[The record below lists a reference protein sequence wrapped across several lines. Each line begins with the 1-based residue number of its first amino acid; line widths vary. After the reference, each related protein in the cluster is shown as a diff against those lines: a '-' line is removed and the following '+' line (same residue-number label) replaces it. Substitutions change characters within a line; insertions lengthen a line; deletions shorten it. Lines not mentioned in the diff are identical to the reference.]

1 MTAKSFRDREIAA
14 SLTPIELDIRLPEV
28 IRFPRSKDR
37 GLNMKKKPTHERV
50 RRELT
55 AEERKR
61 LALARKEVEAAK
73 AAILAEG
80 RNRKK
85 AWEAMRQDARAAI
98 ADLKAER
105 ERRGLS
111 LADIET
117 RSGLKRSALSRLEN
131 DPTANPTMLTLQRYA
146 LALGM
151 SVATKVLAGK

>member
-1 MTAKSFRDREIAA
+1 MAPPFRDRKIAA
-14 SLTPIELDIRLPEV
+14 SLKPIELANRPPQAIKFL
-28 IRFPRSKDR
+28 RSKVC
-37 GLNMKKKPTHERV
+37 GLTMKKKPTHERV

-61 LALARKEVEAAK
+61 LALARKEVEATK

-85 AWEAMRQDARAAI
+85 AWEAMRQDAQAAI
-98 ADLKAER
+98 ANLKAER

-117 RSGLKRSALSRLEN
+117 SSGLKRSALSRLEN

-151 SVATKVLAGK
+151 SVATKVQTGK